1 MILPAISIQQSGPG
15 WASMIA
21 SGRKTMETRL
31 RYTRYRGPLVICA
44 SAQPRVE
51 GLPAGQALC
60 IVMMSEC
67 RRMRQSDEQAACCDI
82 YEGAYV
88 WVFTRRWQ
96 ILPFTVRGKPGIF
109 TLVVPE
115 QVIVDPAAI
124 AEIQAALASAE
135 RAGCFEQI
143 R

>member
-1 MILPAISIQQSGPG
+1 MILPAISIQQNGPG
-15 WASMIA
+15 WASLIA

-31 RYTRYRGPLVICA
+31 WYTGCRGPLVICA
-44 SAQPRVE
+44 SARPRVE

-67 RRMRQSDEQAACCDI
+67 RRMRPSDAQAACCDL

-96 ILPFTVRGKPGIF
+96 ILPFAVRGKPGIF

-115 QVIVDPAAI
+115 QVIVDPVAI
-124 AEIQAALASAE
+124 TEIQTALASAE

>member
-15 WASMIA
+15 WASLIA

-31 RYTRYRGPLVICA
+31 WYTRYRGPLVICA
-44 SAQPRVE
+44 SARPRIE

-67 RRMRQSDEQAACCDI
+67 RPMRPSDAQAACCDR

-96 ILPFTVRGKPGIF
+96 ILPFAVRGKPGLF

-115 QVIVDPAAI
+115 QVIADPAAI
-124 AEIQAALASAE
+124 EEIRAALASAQ